1 VAVPQAE
8 GAQQARRQ
16 AHDRDAQSSSL
27 AVHPAAQNRRK
38 GGSAI
43 AAKTESRGDAMKQH
57 IKGIVGLALLLGAG
71 YVFLVL
77 LWLSL

>member
-1 VAVPQAE
+1 
-8 GAQQARRQ
+8 
-16 AHDRDAQSSSL
+16 
-27 AVHPAAQNRRK
+27 
-38 GGSAI
+38 
-43 AAKTESRGDAMKQH
+43 MKQH